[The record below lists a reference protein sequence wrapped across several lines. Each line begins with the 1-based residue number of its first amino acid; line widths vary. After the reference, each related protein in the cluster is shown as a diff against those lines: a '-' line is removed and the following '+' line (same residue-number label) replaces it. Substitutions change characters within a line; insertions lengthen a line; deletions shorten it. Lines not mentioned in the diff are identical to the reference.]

1 LAPVMRDAI
10 EKVMTEKLEKERLD
24 LALFMLTDITEK
36 GTLLFAFGQRH
47 IAQMVWANHSKTVQN
62 TCLCGQP

>member
-1 LAPVMRDAI
+1 MRDAI

-36 GTLLFAFGQRH
+36 GTLLFAFVSVTLRKWFGQ
-47 IAQMVWANHSKTVQN
+47 NHSKTVQN
-62 TCLCGQP
+62 TCPLWSAVRSK